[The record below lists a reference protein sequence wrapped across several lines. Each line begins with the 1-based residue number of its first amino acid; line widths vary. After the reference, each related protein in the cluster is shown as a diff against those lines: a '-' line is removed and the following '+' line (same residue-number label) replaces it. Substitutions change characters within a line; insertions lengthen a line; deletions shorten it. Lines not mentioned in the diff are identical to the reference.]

1 MISVIVPIYNVEQY
15 LVRCIESIRNQTYND
30 LEIILV
36 DDGSTDTSGE
46 ICDSYLSIDERIR
59 VIHKKNGGLSDARN
73 VGIDAA
79 TGDFIGFVDSDDYIH
94 EKMYEVLYRNIEL
107 YQTDIAVCD
116 FRSFDDSKVD
126 VNQVKLE
133 NIKVY
138 RNEEIY
144 SLLDGLDTKV
154 VVAWNKLYRRRI
166 FRTYRYELGRLHE
179 DQWAIHHILYEA
191 NSIVFS
197 DLMLYFY
204 YVRNGSITKSDM
216 NSKKIF
222 DLIGAFVDASEF
234 FKQKGMDNQ
243 QMSSAYKAANYVIY
257 FYRQVF
263 NNPIEDKDVVLKEL
277 RRIFK
282 EIMKQNENVFSSKQV
297 AFRLFAI
304 NPWLG
309 IGFRIIKN
317 KN

>member
-1 MISVIVPIYNVEQY
+1 
-15 LVRCIESIRNQTYND
+15 
-30 LEIILV
+30 
-36 DDGSTDTSGE
+36 
-46 ICDSYLSIDERIR
+46 
-59 VIHKKNGGLSDARN
+59 
-73 VGIDAA
+73 
-79 TGDFIGFVDSDDYIH
+79 
-94 EKMYEVLYRNIEL
+94 
-107 YQTDIAVCD
+107 
-116 FRSFDDSKVD
+116 
-126 VNQVKLE
+126 
-133 NIKVY
+133 
-138 RNEEIY
+138 
-144 SLLDGLDTKV
+144 LDGLDTKV

-204 YVRNGSITKSDM
+204 YVRNGSITKSDI

-234 FKQKGMDNQ
+234 FKQKGMANQ

-257 FYRQVF
+257 FYQQVF
-263 NNPIEDKDVVLKEL
+263 NNPIEDKDKVLKKL

-282 EIMKQNENVFSSKQV
+282 EIMKQNENIFSWKQV